1 MGTNLKIWPDTA
13 YEKGKLTKELRNSI
27 GLVYVVL
34 WIGAVVLAA
43 SGFQLGMALHVALPW
58 IGLLLVL
65 LFPRD
70 FTLLKN
76 LSSAPV
82 GLALGWLIMSPA
94 SFGLPVYIGF
104 VGPDS
109 RFLRFGLGLGGI
121 LAAILLATPELEKRK
136 LSYLVHVAQLL
147 SMSLLYGYVAVKE
160 VDVLFDR
167 SQQVI
172 YQSKVID
179 EKAFRPYGS
188 PRTLSIEPW
197 GPVGA
202 EAYASILLSAR
213 RFTTGDPICMV
224 LRAGALGVPWY
235 VAERCPA
242 RTDR

>member
-1 MGTNLKIWPDTA
+1 M
-13 YEKGKLTKELRNSI
+13 
-27 GLVYVVL
+27 VYGVL
-34 WIGAVVLAA
+34 WVGAVVLAA
-43 SGFQLGMALHVALPW
+43 SGFRLGMALHLALPW
-58 IGLLLVL
+58 IGLLAVL
-65 LFPRD
+65 LFPQD

-82 GLALGWLIMSPA
+82 GLAFGWLIMSPA
-94 SFGLPVYIGF
+94 SLGLPVYTGF

-109 RFLRFGLGLGGI
+109 RFIRFGLGLGGI
-121 LAAILLATPELEKRK
+121 FAAIVLATPQREERK
-136 LSYLVHVAQLL
+136 LSYLLHVTQLL
-147 SMSLLYGYVAVKE
+147 FVSLLYGYIAVKE

-188 PRTLSIEPW
+188 PHTLSIEPW

-202 EAYASILLSAR
+202 DAYALIPLSAR
-213 RFTTGDPICMV
+213 GFRTGDPICMV

-235 VAERCPA
+235 IADTCPA
-242 RTDR
+242 RRDH